1 MFFALLHILTILLKY
16 IFHKI
21 KDRSYTFRLFD
32 SVIVFDGEKFINI
45 LPITNK
51 DYEEVRNYFLV
62 QGLGDIQNKKI
73 YFEIVS
79 QKNDSIE
86 INMQ

>member
-1 MFFALLHILTILLKY
+1 MIVAISKISDTSNPNLLHN
-16 IFHKI
+16 
-21 KDRSYTFRLFD
+21 